1 MARYT
6 GATCRLC
13 RREGQ
18 KLFLK
23 GDRCYTDKCAFVR
36 RSYAPGQHGA
46 AKKKMSNY
54 GVQLREKQKARRIY
68 GVLESQ
74 FRTYYE
80 KADHMKGITGE
91 NLLKL
96 LEMRL
101 DNVVYRLGYGAS
113 RNEARQ
119 LVTHGHF
126 LVNGKKVRRHDQMTV
141 YYNGKKT
148 TSHRV
153 WDGMSIRQI
162 WPEYG
167 PDYEKFRVAL
177 DNVKP
182 KKRAKMCEGT
192 IEEWVLQN
200 AKDIRYIYDDLTP
213 GCHIDRDYLL
223 KNQKLSKQQCLRASY
238 RLAHILN
245 ECFK

>member
-13 RREGQ
+13 RREGM

-23 GDRCYTDKCAFVR
+23 GDRCYTGKCAFDR

-46 AKKKMSNY
+46 NKKKISNY
-54 GVQLREKQKARRIY
+54 GVQLREKQKAKRIY

-80 KADHMKGITGE
+80 KAENMKGITGE

-101 DNVVYRLGYGAS
+101 DNVVFKLGYGAS

-126 LVNGKKVRRHDQMTV
+126 LVNGKKVDIASYKVSVNDVISVSEKSR
-141 YYNGKKT
+141 G
-148 TSHRV
+148 S
-153 WDGMSIRQI
+153 
-162 WPEYG
+162 
-167 PDYEKFRVAL
+167 EKFKTFAENPKALPKWLEANVENYEGKVVAE
-177 DNVKP
+177 P
-182 KKRAKMCEGT
+182 TRE
-192 IEEWVLQN
+192 
-200 AKDIRYIYDDLTP
+200 DIDVP
-213 GCHIDRDYLL
+213 V
-223 KNQKLSKQQCLRASY
+223 
-238 RLAHILN
+238 N
-245 ECFK
+245 ETLIVELYSN

>member
-46 AKKKMSNY
+46 AKKKLSNY

-68 GVLESQ
+68 GVLEGQ
-74 FRTYYE
+74 FRHYYE
-80 KADHMKGITGE
+80 K
-91 NLLKL
+91 
-96 LEMRL
+96 
-101 DNVVYRLGYGAS
+101 VVYRLGYGAS

-126 LVNGKKVRRHDQMTV
+126 LVNGKKVDIPS
-141 YYNGKKT
+141 Y
-148 TSHRV
+148 RV
-153 WDGMSIRQI
+153 SVNDVVSVCEKSRGT
-162 WPEYG
+162 
-167 PDYEKFRVAL
+167 EKFKTFAENPKTLPKWLEANVENYEGKVVA
-177 DNVKP
+177 VP
-182 KKRAKMCEGT
+182 ARE
-192 IEEWVLQN
+192 
-200 AKDIRYIYDDLTP
+200 DIDVPVNETLIVELY
-213 GCHIDRDYLL
+213 
-223 KNQKLSKQQCLRASY
+223 SK
-238 RLAHILN
+238 
-245 ECFK
+245 